1 MFLLLKPIELL
12 NFLTL
17 STNSRKITIIFTPG
31 RGPDARLERSGRALG
46 ARRGR
51 NGPKRWNKKHAKV
64 KKLTAREKRGK
75 DPKRGVGGWRVGEVA
90 AGFAAIAG
98 VTALGRA
105 KRPGPQLRARQP
117 VQVPGRA
124 GSWCVSPIAFEWKT
138 TSLAR
143 MARAEFA
150 PAAPPARAQRAPV
163 ALQARPRPAPRCENK
178 CNPM

>member
-1 MFLLLKPIELL
+1 MFLLLKPIDLH
-12 NFLTL
+12 NFTTF
-17 STNSRKITIIFTPG
+17 STNSPKITIIFTPG
-31 RGPDARLERSGRALG
+31 RGPGARLERSGRALG

-75 DPKRGVGGWRVGEVA
+75 DPKRSGRGGWRAGGVA

-117 VQVPGRA
+117 VQVPEGT
-124 GSWCVSPIAFEWKT
+124 GSECVSPIAFE
-138 TSLAR
+138 
-143 MARAEFA
+143 
-150 PAAPPARAQRAPV
+150 
-163 ALQARPRPAPRCENK
+163 
-178 CNPM
+178 

>member
-1 MFLLLKPIELL
+1 MFLLLKPIELH
-12 NFLTL
+12 NFTTL
-17 STNSRKITIIFTPG
+17 STNSPKITIIFTPG

-75 DPKRGVGGWRVGEVA
+75 DPKRAGGGWRVGEVA

-98 VTALGRA
+98 VTALGRV

-117 VQVPGRA
+117 VQVPERT
-124 GSWCVSPIAFEWKT
+124 GSECVSPIPFE
-138 TSLAR
+138 
-143 MARAEFA
+143 
-150 PAAPPARAQRAPV
+150 
-163 ALQARPRPAPRCENK
+163 
-178 CNPM
+178 

>member
-1 MFLLLKPIELL
+1 MLKPIEFYDFFTFLL
-12 NFLTL
+12 N
-17 STNSRKITIIFTPG
+17 SHRITFIFTPG
-31 RGPDARLERSGRALG
+31 RGPGARLERSGRALG

-75 DPKRGVGGWRVGEVA
+75 DPKRSGRGRWRAGGVA

-117 VQVPGRA
+117 VQVPEGT
-124 GSWCVSPIAFEWKT
+124 GSECVSPIAFE
-138 TSLAR
+138 
-143 MARAEFA
+143 
-150 PAAPPARAQRAPV
+150 
-163 ALQARPRPAPRCENK
+163 
-178 CNPM
+178 